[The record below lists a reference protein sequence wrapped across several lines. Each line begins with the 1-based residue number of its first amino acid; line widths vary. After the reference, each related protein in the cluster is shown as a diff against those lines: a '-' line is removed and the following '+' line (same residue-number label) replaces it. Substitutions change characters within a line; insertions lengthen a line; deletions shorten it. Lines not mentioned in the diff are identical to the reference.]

1 MLNLDGLSLAE
12 RTSLMFVPIATGI
25 ARRTVVLA
33 WTITLVTLGIFVAV
47 VIPEQKR
54 DLRAELESKAS
65 GVAVAL
71 QGEVA
76 EAAVS
81 EDYSS
86 VVEHAMQVLKG
97 DKAVEFLVITKN
109 DGLSVVVDRKGWR
122 MEPKTD
128 PYWYPALR
136 RPSSELGV
144 VPMFNRRVFHYAV
157 PFDYSSIQWGWIH
170 VGLSLD
176 SYDESA
182 REVNLRTG
190 ILAAVCVLISLLASV
205 AYAGRFV
212 RPILQLQSVVER
224 VAGGDLMA
232 RANIH
237 SRDEIEQLANAF
249 NSMAD
254 MILHRNGELSE
265 AKRDL
270 ELRVTERTQEL
281 REQIVAKD
289 AALAELAEAQK
300 RLIDL
305 SRISGM
311 AEVATGVLH
320 NVGNVLNSVNVSAS
334 IVADHLRAL
343 RVGQI
348 GELVSVLE
356 THKSGLSDFLT
367 NDPRGQRVL
376 PYLGNLSRHLE
387 QERDLLG
394 EEVAS
399 LVQHIGHIK
408 EIVAMQQTYARSSGV
423 FEKVMLTDLMEDV
436 LGISRPGIERHG
448 IALHIESEEL
458 PPITTDRHK
467 VLQIVL
473 NLVRNAKE
481 AVVASGNPDRQIAI
495 RILRAGEERVAI
507 RVEDNGIG
515 IPMANQVRIFSHGFT
530 TKKDGHGFGLHSGA
544 LAAKQIGGSLTA
556 ESKGANAGAVFTLE
570 LPINVSGTA
579 AERMAS

>member
-1 MLNLDGLSLAE
+1 MLIP
-12 RTSLMFVPIATGI
+12 FATGI
-25 ARRTVVLA
+25 ARRTVLLA
-33 WTITLVTLGIFVAV
+33 WTITLVTVGIFVAV
-47 VIPEQKR
+47 MIPEQKR
-54 DLRAELESKAS
+54 DLRAGLESKAS

-76 EAAVS
+76 EATIS

-97 DKAVEFLVITKN
+97 DKAVDFLMITKD
-109 DGLSVVVDRKGWR
+109 DGLSIVVDRKGWR

-170 VGLSLD
+170 VGLSLE

-182 REVNLRTG
+182 RQVNLRTG
-190 ILAAVCVLISLLASV
+190 ILAVVCVLISLLASI

-212 RPILQLQSVVER
+212 RPILQLRSVVER
-224 VAGGDLMA
+224 VAGGDLTA
-232 RANIH
+232 RADIH
-237 SRDEIEQLANAF
+237 SRDEVEQLAAAF

-254 MILHRNGELSE
+254 MILHRNRELSE

-281 REQIVAKD
+281 REQIVARD
-289 AALAELAEAQK
+289 SALAALADAQK

-320 NVGNVLNSVNVSAS
+320 NVGNVLNSVNVSAT

-343 RVGQI
+343 RIGQI
-348 GELVSVLE
+348 DELVSVLDA
-356 THKSGLSDFLT
+356 HKSGLSDFLT

-376 PYLGNLSRHLE
+376 PYLSKFSRHLE
-387 QERDLLG
+387 QERNLLG
-394 EEVAS
+394 GEVAS
-399 LVQHIGHIK
+399 LVQNVGHIK

-423 FEKVMLTDLMEDV
+423 FEKVALKDV
-436 LGISRPGIERHG
+436 LQDALGISNPGMERHG
-448 IALHIESEEL
+448 IAIQIASEEL
-458 PPITTDRHK
+458 PLITTDRHK
-467 VLQIVL
+467 VLQILL
-473 NLVRNAKE
+473 NLLRNAKD
-481 AVVASGNPDRQIAI
+481 AVKGSGNSDRQIAI
-495 RILRAGEERVAI
+495 RMLRVGQKHVAI
-507 RVEDNGIG
+507 RVKDNGIG
-515 IPMANQVRIFSHGFT
+515 IPPGNLVRIFSHGFT
-530 TKKDGHGFGLHSGA
+530 TKIDGHGFGLHSGA
-544 LAAKQIGGSLTA
+544 LAAKQLGGSLTA
-556 ESKGANAGAVFTLE
+556 ESEGANAGAIFTLE
-570 LPINVSGTA
+570 IPIDSTGTA
-579 AERMAS
+579 KERKAS

>member
-1 MLNLDGLSLAE
+1 MSI
-12 RTSLMFVPIATGI
+12 PIATGI

-33 WTITLVTLGIFVAV
+33 WTTTLITLGIFVAV
-47 VIPEQKR
+47 LIPGQKR
-54 DLRAELESKAS
+54 GLRDGLESKAS

-76 EAAVS
+76 EAAIS

-86 VVEHAMQVLKG
+86 VVEHAMEVLKG
-97 DKAVEFLVITKN
+97 DKAVDFLVITKN
-109 DGLSVVVDRKGWR
+109 DGLSIVVDRKGWR

-128 PYWYPALR
+128 PFWYPALR

-182 REVNLRTG
+182 RQVNLHTC
-190 ILAAVCVLISLLASV
+190 ILAVVCVLISLIASV

-212 RPILQLQSVVER
+212 RPILQLRSVVER

-232 RANIH
+232 RADIR
-237 SRDEIEQLANAF
+237 SRDEIEELANAF
-249 NSMAD
+249 NGMAD
-254 MILHRNGELSE
+254 TILRRNGELSE

-270 ELRVTERTQEL
+270 ELRVTERTREL
-281 REQIVAKD
+281 REQIVARD
-289 AALAELAEAQK
+289 NALTELADVQK
-300 RLIDL
+300 RLIEL

-334 IVADHLRAL
+334 IVAGHLRAL
-343 RVGQI
+343 RIGQI
-348 GELVSVLE
+348 GELVGVLE
-356 THKSGLSDFLT
+356 DHKNELSNFLT
-367 NDPRGQRVL
+367 NDPRGQRML
-376 PYLGNLSRHLE
+376 PYMGNLSRHLE
-387 QERDLLG
+387 QERDMLG
-394 EEVAS
+394 KEVAG
-399 LVQHIGHIK
+399 LVQHVGHIK

-423 FEKVMLTDLMEDV
+423 FEKVALNDV
-436 LGISRPGIERHG
+436 LQDALGISNPGMERHG
-448 IALHIESEEL
+448 IALQIASEEL
-458 PPITTDRHK
+458 PAITTDRHK
-467 VLQIVL
+467 VLQILL
-473 NLVRNAKE
+473 NLLRNAKD
-481 AVVASGNPDRQIAI
+481 AVKAPGNADRQIAI
-495 RILRAGEERVAI
+495 RMLRVGEERIAI

-515 IPMANQVRIFSHGFT
+515 IPPANLVRIFSHGFT

-544 LAAKQIGGSLTA
+544 LAAKQLGGSLTV
-556 ESKGANAGAVFTLE
+556 ESQGANAGAVFTLE
-570 LPINVSGTA
+570 LPIDATGTA
-579 AERMAS
+579 KERMAS